1 MIKHLIK
8 LVWNRKR
15 ANFLIMVEIFFSF
28 LVLFAVAVLA
38 VTYSDNYWRPLGF
51 VYQNVWNIEVDMK
64 QLPGQSPSAEQVEA
78 VRQLFLAAREF
89 DEVEAAASAQT
100 HPFSEAGEFGV
111 LGVMTNGRR
120 LEYRQNVV
128 SDDFDKV
135 MSVTVTR
142 GRWFGKEDDGVNW
155 QPVVINQQLA
165 QAVFG
170 NDDPIDRDL
179 PLFNNQTRARVIGVI
194 TDFRHSGELSSP
206 ENLVFHRMNFS
217 DQKEP
222 LPGNLLIKLR
232 PGTTRAFD
240 EKLIRRLQDVDKK
253 WSFDIRSVVELRET
267 AFQLKLVPMIVIGL
281 VAMFLMIMVALG
293 LTGVLW
299 LNVTRRTKEI
309 GVRRAEGATA
319 WSIHQQILSEML
331 IITSFGLTA
340 GVALVVLFTLFDV
353 IGWISGQVYA
363 LSLVISL
370 AAIYLLTIICSLYP
384 SWLAT
389 KVQPAA
395 ALCYE

>member
-15 ANFLIMVEIFFSF
+15 ANFLIMIEIFFSF
-28 LVLFAVAVLA
+28 LVLFAVAALA
-38 VTYSDNYWRPLGF
+38 VTYTDNYRRPLGF
-51 VYQNVWNIEVDMK
+51 VYENVWNIEVDM
-64 QLPGQSPSAEQVEA
+64 QQTSGQSPSAEQVETM
-78 VRQLFLAAREF
+78 RQLFLALREF
-89 DEVEAAASAQT
+89 DEVEAAASAET
-100 HPFSEAGEFGV
+100 HPFSEGGGFGM
-111 LGVMTNGRR
+111 LGIMTNGRGI
-120 LEYRQNVV
+120 EYRRNVV
-128 SDDFDKV
+128 TDDFDKV
-135 MSVTVTR
+135 MALMVTR
-142 GRWFGKEDDGVNW
+142 GRWFGKEDDGASW

-170 NDDPIDRDL
+170 AEDPIDRDL
-179 PLFNNQTRARVIGVI
+179 PLFNKQTRARVVGVI
-194 TDFRHSGELSSP
+194 TDFRHGGELSSP
-206 ENLVFHRMNFS
+206 ENLVFHRMNLS
-217 DQKEP
+217 DPKEP

-240 EKLIRRLQDVDKK
+240 EKLVRRLQDVAKK
-253 WSFDIRSVVELRET
+253 WSFDTLSVVELRET

-281 VAMFLMIMVALG
+281 VAVFLMIMVALG

-299 LNVTRRTKEI
+299 QNVTRRTKEI

-319 WSIHQQILSEML
+319 WDIHQQILGEML
-331 IITSFGLTA
+331 IITSFSLIA
-340 GVALVVLFTLFDV
+340 GVTLVVQFPLFDV
-353 IGWISGQVYA
+353 IGWVSGQVYA

-370 AAIYLLTIICSLYP
+370 AVIYLLTIICSLYP